1 MVVVEHPLVG
11 RRSHRHR
18 TYLREEA
25 RERIIVTLRSID
37 FEEPGERVVLVRDV
51 PVEAR
56 RREVLRLGHA
66 ATLPCASH
74 VTNRSSGPACG
85 NVTRSGLGREGG
97 CVLEWSG
104 DGRCVRA

>member
-1 MVVVEHPLVG
+1 MLVVEHPLVG
-11 RRSHRHR
+11 RRSHRDR

-25 RERIIVTLRSID
+25 RERIIVTLPSID

-66 ATLPCASH
+66 ATLPRRSH
-74 VTNRSSGPACG
+74 VTNRSA
-85 NVTRSGLGREGG
+85 GRASLSPEA
-97 CVLEWSG
+97 
-104 DGRCVRA
+104 RRALRRARRTAARAPRRARRR